1 MSISIARDILE
12 HSVDEQFQVFM
23 SQAAITMANHLKAA
37 AILTLTET
45 GFTSRAISKYRPR
58 CPIIAVTSAER
69 VVRRLALNWGVTA
82 LIYEG
87 ERDDDQ
93 MLSYAAR
100 RGLELG
106 LIKRGDILVAT
117 AGVSRRTGSTNMIRV
132 ITADG

>member
-1 MSISIARDILE
+1 
-12 HSVDEQFQVFM
+12 
-23 SQAAITMANHLKAA
+23 
-37 AILTLTET
+37 
-45 GFTSRAISKYRPR
+45 
-58 CPIIAVTSAER
+58 VTSAER